1 MTQNDD
7 SGRSRGKADARAPL
21 TRREFLKRAG
31 IAAAA
36 LSLPAAG
43 IFGGCARRRL
53 PMSRKTL
60 ILGMDGIEPKI
71 VERMLRAGRLPHF
84 RRLVEMGGL
93 HRITS
98 SIPPHSPVAWANFIS
113 GAGPGVHGIFDFIG
127 RDPQTYLPHLSIA
140 RVEPAKRNLKVGDLV
155 LPVSS
160 GTVECL
166 RRGPAFWQS
175 LEDHGIP
182 TTMFRLP
189 SDFPPTGRSGRAISD
204 LGTPD
209 LLGTWGTFSFYT
221 TRPPAKPE
229 DVSGGDVYKVTV
241 RDHVIRTKLHGPRN
255 DLRKGAPRCAIDLT
269 IYLDPVAPAAK
280 IVVGD
285 KQLLLREREWSEW
298 AQVRF
303 PMLWR
308 HGVSGV
314 CKFYLKSARPD
325 FRLYVTP
332 IQIDPSAP
340 ALPITTP
347 ASYAQQLYRRFGF
360 FYTQGMPED
369 TKVYSSGL
377 LDADEYLQ
385 QSDLVLNERLAMYD
399 YELARFDDGLLF
411 FYFSNTD
418 RHGHMFWW
426 ARDPA
431 HPAHDPKLA
440 PRYASIIESLYETM
454 DGVVGKALRRLRRED
469 RLIVLSDHGFAPFYR
484 SFQLNSWLRDNKY
497 LVTWD
502 SGEAQPDIF
511 GCADWGYTKAY
522 ALGLNCLYLNV
533 EGREGQGIVRPGEE
547 RDALAREIAQ
557 RLLAVRDPQN
567 GRQVIS
573 DVYLA
578 KQSYSG
584 PEVDRA
590 PDLIIGYNYGY
601 RGSWQAAVGQYTK
614 TLVDDNDN
622 VWSGDHCIDYV
633 HVPGVLFCNQ
643 PVRAKAPALSDI
655 GPTVLA
661 DYRIEKPKEMTG
673 SSILEEPLTKPM
685 LTKMSF

>member
-1 MTQNDD
+1 MTENDD
-7 SGRSRGKADARAPL
+7 SRRSQGEGAARPRL
-21 TRREFLKRAG
+21 TRRELLKRAG

-43 IFGGCARRRL
+43 VFGGCARRRL
-53 PMSRKTL
+53 WVAPRTL

-71 VERMLRAGRLPHF
+71 VAAMLRGGRLPHF

-93 HRITS
+93 HRLAS

-140 RVEPAKRNLKVGDLV
+140 RVAPAKRSLSIGDLV
-155 LPVSS
+155 LPMS
-160 GTVECL
+160 GATVECL

-175 LEDHGIP
+175 LEEHGIP

-189 SDFPPTGRSGRAISD
+189 CDFPPTATGGRAIAD

-209 LLGTWGTFSFYT
+209 ILGTWGTFSFYT
-221 TRPPAKPE
+221 TRPPARPKE
-229 DVSGGDVYKVTV
+229 VSGGDVYRVAV
-241 RDHVIRTKLHGPRN
+241 RDNVIRTQLHGPRN
-255 DLRKGAPRCAIDLT
+255 DLRKGAPKCAVGLT
-269 IYLDPVAPAAK
+269 IYLDPVAPVAK

-298 AQVRF
+298 TQVQF
-303 PMLWR
+303 PIWR

-332 IQIDPSAP
+332 IQIDPSSP

-347 ASYAQQLYRRFGF
+347 ASYAQELFRRFGF

-385 QSDLVLNERLAMYD
+385 QSDSVLNERLAMYD
-399 YELARFDDGLLF
+399 YELARFDEGLLF

-440 PRYASIIESLYETM
+440 PRYAGMIESLYETM
-454 DGVVGKALRRLRRED
+454 DGVVGKALRRLRGDD

-502 SGEAQPDIF
+502 SGAAQPDIF
-511 GCADWGYTKAY
+511 GCADWSYTKAY

-533 EGREGQGIVRPGEE
+533 AGREGQGIVPPGKE

-557 RLLAVRDPQN
+557 KLLAVRDPHN
-567 GRQVIS
+567 GRRVIS
-573 DVYLA
+573 NVYLA
-578 KQSYSG
+578 QQSYSG
-584 PEVDRA
+584 PLARHA
-590 PDLIIGYNYGY
+590 PDLVIGYNYGY

-614 TLVDDNDN
+614 TLIEDNDS

-633 HVPGVLFCNQ
+633 HVPGVLLCNR

-655 GPTVLA
+655 GPSVLA
-661 DYRIEKPKEMTG
+661 AYGIEPPKGMTG
-673 SSILEEPLTKPM
+673 SNV
-685 LTKMSF
+685 F